1 MANGQIVANNAPNA
15 LNSMKKSLT
24 LILISISIITVF
36 SCKKKQI
43 IVPEPTLP
51 EISSSGL
58 NTFGFMFAKEVWTQN
73 LLVSTLSA
81 NYGMQGDGVKLNLLC
96 RRKSP
101 QNLKTSDT
109 FNLKYT
115 NPDVT
120 LGTHELSDTNC
131 KIEVETI
138 SADNRTREYALA
150 GKGSITFIRW
160 DLKNRIGS
168 GTFSFTVKE
177 ITTGETVAITE
188 GRFDMVLGN

>member
-1 MANGQIVANNAPNA
+1 
-15 LNSMKKSLT
+15 MKKSLT
-24 LILISISIITVF
+24 LILVSISIITVF
-36 SCKKKQI
+36 SCKKKEI

-58 NTFGFMFAKEVWTQN
+58 NTFGFMFAKEVWTPN

-81 NYGMQGDGVKLNLLC
+81 NYGMQGDGVKLNLFC
-96 RRKSP
+96 RRKSQ

-115 NPDVT
+115 SPDIT
-120 LGTHELSDTNC
+120 LGTHELNDANC

-138 SADNRTREYALA
+138 SADNRTREYVLA

-160 DLKNRIGS
+160 DPKNRIGS
-168 GTFSFTVKE
+168 GTFSFNVKE
-177 ITTGETVAITE
+177 TTSGETVAITE